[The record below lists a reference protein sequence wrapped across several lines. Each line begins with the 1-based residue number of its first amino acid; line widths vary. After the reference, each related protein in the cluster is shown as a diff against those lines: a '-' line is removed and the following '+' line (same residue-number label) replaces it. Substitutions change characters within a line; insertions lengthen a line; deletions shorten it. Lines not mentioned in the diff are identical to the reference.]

1 MHSPMSEAL
10 IEAKPEPT
18 HHRDRASRRTEAESF
33 RTAMQSALLEFEP
46 DQRTVDLLGQEHH
59 HGTWIG
65 PRLLDIANRIRNQ
78 GGSEDDYRRW
88 VMSSYLW
95 RDYTSSTSDSAAAQR
110 RTLASSWDK
119 SETSLPFDLADALPA
134 LYDRIAS
141 ALWVGRSGSRN
152 REVALAF
159 VRFCWEHNCFTRTIS
174 SYELSKRTAG
184 LSPATVGRA
193 LLDLINL
200 GLLFKI
206 ERTDRRASKR
216 STCRY
221 QVNLRWTDPK
231 SVLKPPKGN
240 HVTEARNTCKYSLPH
255 LRDNAGQDDLWSSR
269 GLGLTAGRVY
279 VVLAD
284 EPATVREISKRAG
297 VSDGQARRAVAKLAD
312 HCLAGTI
319 PGRPARYFKVET
331 PLYAIAD
338 MLGCAGYVDHVID
351 QTEARQQAN
360 RIGYP
365 SAYSRRS
372 TTA

>member
-1 MHSPMSEAL
+1 
-10 IEAKPEPT
+10 
-18 HHRDRASRRTEAESF
+18 
-33 RTAMQSALLEFEP
+33 MQSALLEFEP
-46 DQRTVDLLGQEHH
+46 GQRTVDLLGQEHH
-59 HGTWIG
+59 HGSWIG
-65 PRLLDIANRIRNQ
+65 PRLLDLANRIRNQ

-95 RDYTSSTSDSAAAQR
+95 ASYTSNTNDRVAAQR

-141 ALWVGRSGSRN
+141 AVWVGRSGSRN

-174 SYELSKRTAG
+174 SYELSKHTAG

-193 LLDLINL
+193 LLDLVNL
-200 GLLFKI
+200 GLLSKI

-231 SVLKPPKGN
+231 SVHKPAKGN
-240 HVTEARNTCKYSLPH
+240 HVTEARNTWKYSLPH
-255 LRDNAGQDDLWSSR
+255 LRDNAGQEDLWSSR

-279 VVLAD
+279 EVLAD
-284 EPATVREISKRAG
+284 EPATVREISERAG
-297 VSDGQARRAVAKLAD
+297 VTDGQARRAAVKLAD
-312 HCLAGTI
+312 HALAGTL

-331 PLYAIAD
+331 PLSAVAD
-338 MLGCAGYVDHVID
+338 MLGCFGYVDWVISRT
-351 QTEARQQAN
+351 QARQAAN

-365 SAYSRRS
+365 SSYSKGP
-372 TTA
+372 TTT